1 MRGPEEEQ
9 RSFFESF
16 EKKKGEKESF
26 GFERRDSYSR
36 GVGEGG
42 GAVGGDSRE
51 GECDILRER
60 VRDSVERGDIGEAV
74 ERVRGVSMIV

>member
-42 GAVGGDSRE
+42 GGLLEEIQGK
-51 GECDILRER
+51 ER
-60 VRDSVERGDIGEAV
+60 VIF
-74 ERVRGVSMIV
+74 